1 MFDVVVWGTDG
12 SENCD
17 CALDYVRGLAE
28 GGGRRVVAVHVN
40 ELTVGRSA
48 GYPVNA
54 DEDEIQAKIT
64 RQAGDLQAAGIETKL
79 EVASTATGGAAHVIA
94 RGRRRRGRCHSRR
107 LARTGPAPRPPPRK
121 RGAPAAP
128 RRQGPRP
135 GGSANGARRRV
146 AQDVSGRLGRP
157 SGRPCAW
164 RPRLRAGS
172 RHASG
177 VRSQRA
183 TDLSSA
189 WSSRETTETPWRLD
203 SPSRTPSPTT
213 ANRWRRSARSEPT
226 PSSSSA
232 AAASTASG
240 QSEASASAW
249 PIGPPCSVL
258 VVRDKP
264 ARGRSLTP

>member
-94 RGRRRRGRCHSRR
+94 DAAADAGADVIVVGSRG
-107 LARTGPAPRPPPRK
+107 
-121 RGAPAAP
+121 
-128 RRQGPRP
+128 QGPLR
-135 GGSANGARRRV
+135 GLLLGSV
-146 AQDVSGRLGRP
+146 AHRLLHVAKVP
-157 SGRPCAW
+157 
-164 RPRLRAGS
+164 
-172 RHASG
+172 
-177 VRSQRA
+177 
-183 TDLSSA
+183 
-189 WSSRETTETPWRLD
+189 
-203 SPSRTPSPTT
+203 
-213 ANRWRRSARSEPT
+213 
-226 PSSSSA
+226 
-232 AAASTASG
+232 
-240 QSEASASAW
+240 
-249 PIGPPCSVL
+249 VL
-258 VVRDKP
+258 VVP
-264 ARGRSLTP
+264 PTAHAGG